1 MSCRP
6 RPCRCS
12 KRLQG
17 QLCLTLLFCSASVCA
32 QQDKSPGVVSLDEAY
47 RTELA
52 RLRFEELSIRK
63 ALRQAEVQ
71 TEKTRAALAAE
82 IESLTVEL
90 TRLRADNAKQEGGLP
105 EAERMH
111 SMQEQ
116 QKSIERREI
125 QIETWLETQGVPIAL
140 AATVAGNDTA
150 HKHPPIDAMVSR
162 ALEYVQDHGQLRLES
177 NQEYF
182 GADGVALHGTILHI
196 AKVGALVVDGDNLR
210 PLELAAD
217 GSLRIA
223 KHQPVATVSHGALR
237 SVGTVLFDPDNIQP
251 SREKKSGWRKWF
263 GEGSIVMWS
272 IAILGALAGLLFLER
287 LMMFAIYLI
296 RVLLAERRGFTTA
309 VPAKSKLLRA
319 IAVVQRADGSL
330 EDIEGQAV
338 EAVLQAQPVVR
349 RGISL
354 LGLVASVAPLLGLLG
369 TVSGMIATFA
379 VLNDHGTGN
388 PQLLSGGISEALL
401 STQFGLM
408 VAIPALLAQTAL
420 YRGGDVILRR
430 VEAFALLGLHGRAN
444 LSQEQAAPKVV
455 SPRSAS

>member
-1 MSCRP
+1 
-6 RPCRCS
+6 
-12 KRLQG
+12 
-17 QLCLTLLFCSASVCA
+17 
-32 QQDKSPGVVSLDEAY
+32 
-47 RTELA
+47 
-52 RLRFEELSIRK
+52 
-63 ALRQAEVQ
+63 
-71 TEKTRAALAAE
+71 
-82 IESLTVEL
+82 
-90 TRLRADNAKQEGGLP
+90 
-105 EAERMH
+105 
-111 SMQEQ
+111 QEQ